1 MGVVALG
8 SVRSCGTTTVA
19 VALAATWPAVR
30 RVLVVELD
38 PAGGSLA
45 AASGWA
51 AEPSLVTL
59 AAAARRSSD
68 PEAIWP
74 DLLSW

>member
-1 MGVVALG
+1 MGVVVIG

-19 VALAATWPAVR
+19 VALAATWPPGR

-51 AEPSLVTL
+51 AEPSRPARF
-59 AAAARRSSD
+59 AALRGC
-68 PEAIWP
+68 
-74 DLLSW
+74 